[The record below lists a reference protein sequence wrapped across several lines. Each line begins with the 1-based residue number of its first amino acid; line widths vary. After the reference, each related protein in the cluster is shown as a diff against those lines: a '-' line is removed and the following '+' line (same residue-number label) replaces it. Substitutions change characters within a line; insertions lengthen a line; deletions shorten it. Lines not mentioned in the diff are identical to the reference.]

1 MNSGTF
7 PRRGWRSIA
16 SWSLTLIAGVST
28 ILILTHADSA
38 RAFKL
43 PKFGGG
49 KKAVVGSTLAGAAA
63 RAVRGANEAKQAAV
77 ARGDSAAA
85 AAGIQLD
92 GGANTAHQKAG
103 APDTSTVETG
113 VLDEILLAPEPYYY
127 ESIGRRDPFV
137 SLVSE
142 GYLAEKSDEDRT
154 GPEDLSVVGILWS
167 ESDRYAL
174 VETPEGKSLILRE
187 GDRYGPASVTRI
199 NPDGV
204 TLYVSEFGVGR
215 QIRLLVI
222 DPKQKRANHD
232 SGN

>member
-1 MNSGTF
+1 MSSGTF
-7 PRRGWRSIA
+7 PRRGWRSFA
-16 SWSLTLIAGVST
+16 SWSLTLIAGVCT
-28 ILILTHADSA
+28 VLIMVHADPA
-38 RAFKL
+38 RAWKL
-43 PKFGGG
+43 PKFGGA
-49 KKAVVGSTLAGAAA
+49 KKAAVGSTLAGAAS
-63 RAVRGANEAKQAAV
+63 RAVRGANAAKQAAV

-85 AAGIQLD
+85 AAGILLE
-92 GGANTAHQKAG
+92 GGPSVAASKAG
-103 APDTSTVETG
+103 APDTANVETG

-127 ESIGRRDPFV
+127 ESVGRRDPFV
-137 SLVSE
+137 SLVSD

-222 DPKQKRANHD
+222 DPKQKRTNHD
-232 SGN
+232 SRN